1 MRLQH
6 IQQME
11 LFDTLKLLIIYK
23 PINPVGFCDYII
35 SYVFPLVNGFTKKI
49 FYFFRQIKDGATHA

>member
-23 PINPVGFCDYII
+23 PINPVGFYDYII

-49 FYFFRQIKDGATHA
+49 FYFFHAVFFQIFKN